1 MSTKDVIVAPGD
13 GIGKEISSSMMKIV
27 NEALKKYSSLSINWL
42 ERDLHNL
49 DEKMLDE
56 MRKVRYTIKGPT
68 LTPVGKGR
76 RSINVALRQAL
87 DLYACVRP
95 VSYFEGVPSPLK
107 HPENVNITV
116 FRENTE
122 DVYSGIEWETGTPEC
137 EKLLNFLQGEM
148 SVTKIRFPKT
158 SSIGIK
164 NISREGARRII
175 RSSINYA
182 IRNSLKTVTMIHKGN
197 IMKFTEGGFRSEGYK
212 LAEEEFGGKCREDG
226 TMMLENGI
234 VLNDII
240 CDNFF
245 QQAILNP
252 EKFSVV
258 VSPNLNGDYISDAL
272 AAEVGGIGYAPGA
285 NINYETGIAVYEAT
299 HGTAPDIEGKNIA
312 NPMSITLSAVMMLN
326 AMGEEKS
333 ALAIENSIKTAVKN
347 GFVTNDFYSLKVKNG
362 ENATLCSTTEFTDV
376 VVKGL

>member
-49 DEKMLDE
+49 DDKMLDE
-56 MRKVRYTIKGPT
+56 MRKVRYIIKGPT

-212 LAEEEFGGKCREDG
+212 LAEEEFSGKYREDG

>member
-49 DEKMLDE
+49 DEEMLDE

-182 IRNSLKTVTMIHKGN
+182 IKNSLKTVTMIHKGN